1 MAPLFRLAS
10 QKEEARAAARH
21 RPPCHMQFT
30 QAISQFGQKIGLG
43 DLRLDEQNSCS
54 LLFDE
59 SIEVLFTADDE
70 DKSVLFSCDLGK
82 ASELAADLEQARALL
97 KAALLGAQTGG
108 AAFAIN
114 SADDSL
120 VLWKRH
126 DDSFIDELDLEKKV
140 NAFLE
145 ECIAWKEKV
154 SRSEDDAGYLQGND
168 SLAGLGGALM
178 I

>member
-1 MAPLFRLAS
+1 
-10 QKEEARAAARH
+10 
-21 RPPCHMQFT
+21 MQFT

-43 DLRLDEQNSCS
+43 ELRLDEQNSCS

-70 DKSVLFSCDLGK
+70 DKSVLLSCSLGK
-82 ASELAADLEQARALL
+82 ASELAADLASARALL
-97 KAALLGAQTGG
+97 EESLLGAQTGG
-108 AAFAIN
+108 AAFSI
-114 SADDSL
+114 SSDDDSL
-120 VLWKRH
+120 VLWKRY

-145 ECIAWKEKV
+145 ECIAWKEKAAHL
-154 SRSEDDAGYLQGND
+154 EDDAGSTQVND